1 MSNRSVVFGQVSLNI
16 THKNN
21 MYEDIPSGNN
31 TLMLVTRTL
40 CVTINDDDFDNNDC
54 SCDQNDIQAHAIN
67 KFDTLTIKI
76 VNKMMIKI
84 TQSRILY

>member
-1 MSNRSVVFGQVSLNI
+1 MSNRSVVLRQVSLNI

-40 CVTINDDDFDNNDC
+40 CVTINGDDFDNNDC
-54 SCDQNDIQAHAIN
+54 SCDQNNNQAHTIN
-67 KFDTLTIKI
+67 KFDTLIIKI
-76 VNKMMIKI
+76 VNKMIIKI